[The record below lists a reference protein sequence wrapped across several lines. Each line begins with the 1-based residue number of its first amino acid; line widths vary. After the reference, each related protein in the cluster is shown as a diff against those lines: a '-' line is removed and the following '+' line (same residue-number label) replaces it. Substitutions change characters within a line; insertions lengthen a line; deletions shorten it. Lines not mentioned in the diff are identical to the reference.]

1 METIQYALKQTLGI
15 KLGTFTIE
23 NFFTAVVTFVI
34 CFIIIKIIMKII
46 KPIISKL
53 PIDETLHRFSLS
65 IIKALLYFITAVMVL
80 QSFVISA
87 SSLIALFSVVG
98 LAVSLAVQGSLSNL
112 ANGIVLLIT
121 KPFLVGDFIE
131 AGGISGTVREIGL
144 VHTKLVTFDNKIIF
158 VPNSDISSSKIT
170 NYSAE
175 PSRRV
180 DLYFEASYNSPVE
193 NVKKAILK
201 AVDDCGIFLADPPA
215 CVNVSQYKDSSIQY
229 FVRAWVKTENY
240 WTGYYDLIERV
251 KKEFDANNIE
261 MTYNHINVHM
271 IKD

>member
-1 METIQYALKQTLGI
+1 MDTLQYALKQTLGI
-15 KLGTFTIE
+15 KFGTFTIE
-23 NFFTAVVTFVI
+23 NFFTAVITFVV
-34 CFIIIKIIMKII
+34 CFIVIKIIMKVIR
-46 KPIISKL
+46 PIINKL

-65 IIKALLYFITAVMVL
+65 IIKALLYFITIIMVV
-80 QSFVISA
+80 QSFGISA

-98 LAVSLAVQGSLSNL
+98 LAVSLAVQDSLSNL

-131 AGGISGTVREIGL
+131 AGGISGTVKEIGL

-170 NYSAE
+170 NYSTE

-180 DLYFEASYNSPVE
+180 DLYFEASYDAPIE

-201 AVDDCGIFLADPPA
+201 AVSDCKVFLNDPPS
-215 CVNVSQYKDSSIQY
+215 CVNVSEYKESSIQY
-229 FVRAWVKTENY
+229 FVRAWVKTEDY
-240 WTGYYDLIERV
+240 WTGYYDLIEKV
-251 KKEFDANNIE
+251 KKEFDENNIE